1 MSLTSV
7 LSRGCKLTGN
17 EKGILIQKLNRKYS
31 FDQHMNIGDGSLA
44 GVEIQTLQTDVTA
57 ICRGYMHAVL
67 GYPSAESTNM
77 TLKN

>member
-1 MSLTSV
+1 M
-7 LSRGCKLTGN
+7 GN
-17 EKGILIQKLNRKYS
+17 KKGISIQKLNRKYL
-31 FDQHMNIGDGSLA
+31 FDQHIKGRDGELV
-44 GVEIQTLQTDVTA
+44 GVEIETMQTDVTA